1 MALATMPN
9 AINKVS
15 IEVPPYEINGN
26 GAPTTGSNP
35 VTIATLTNI

>member
-15 IEVPPYEINGN
+15 IDVPPYEINGS

-35 VTIATLTNI
+35 VTMATFTNI